1 MNVDLITTSFII
13 GILAA
18 SIRLATPIL
27 LAALGEIFNERAGIL
42 NLGLEGTMLMGA
54 LSGFLGAFLTGNLWV
69 GLLAG
74 IMTGILF
81 GLLMGFMSITVKA
94 NQVVAGL
101 GITIL
106 GGGLSTL
113 LFRLAFGLRTTP
125 PTLDI
130 FPAAPIP
137 WLSDLPGLGPVLFQH
152 NVLVYLALIL
162 TPLAALALYRTH
174 FGLAIRAV
182 GESPDAVDTRG
193 LSVSWIRY
201 LSLIIGGALAGLGGS
216 YLVLGSLG
224 LFWTQMTAGRGFIA
238 IAVVVFSKWDPARAL
253 LGAWVFGLASALQ
266 ISLQTLRVPIASELL
281 LMLPYLITIIV
292 LISVSRRAEFPSAF
306 AVPYYRGGE
315 K

>member
-1 MNVDLITTSFII
+1 
-13 GILAA
+13 
-18 SIRLATPIL
+18 L
-27 LAALGEIFNERAGIL
+27 LTALGEIFTERAGIL

-69 GLLAG
+69 GVLAG
-74 IMTGILF
+74 MLTGILF
-81 GLLMGFMSITVKA
+81 GLLMGFMSVTVKA

-106 GGGLSTL
+106 GSGLSTL

-125 PTLDI
+125 PTLKI
-130 FPAAPIP
+130 FPPAPIP
-137 WLSDLPGLGPVLFQH
+137 LLSQIPIVGPVLFEH
-152 NVLVYLALIL
+152 NVLVYLALVL
-162 TPLAALALYRTH
+162 TPIASFVLYRTR
-174 FGLAIRAV
+174 FGLVIRAV

-193 LSVSWIRY
+193 ISVSWVRY
-201 LSLIIGGALAGLGGS
+201 TSLIIGGALAGLGGS

-238 IAVVVFSKWDPARAL
+238 IAVVVFSKWDPTRAL
-253 LGAWVFGLASALQ
+253 LGAWVFGLASAVQ

-281 LMLPYLITIIV
+281 LMLPYVITIIV

-315 K
+315 

>member
-1 MNVDLITTSFII
+1 VNTDLITTSFVI

-27 LAALGEIFNERAGIL
+27 LAALGEIFTERAGIL
-42 NLGLEGTMLMGA
+42 NLGLEGIMLMGA
-54 LSGFLGAFLTGNLWV
+54 LSGFLGAYLSGNLWV
-69 GLLAG
+69 GVAAGLL
-74 IMTGILF
+74 TGMLF

-106 GGGLSTL
+106 GSGLSTL

-125 PTLDI
+125 PTLSI
-130 FPAAPIP
+130 FPSLPIPMLSQAPI
-137 WLSDLPGLGPVLFQH
+137 LGPILFEQ
-152 NVLVYLALIL
+152 NILVYLVLVL
-162 TPLAALALYRTH
+162 TPVASIVLYRTH

-193 LSVSWIRY
+193 LNVARTRY
-201 LSLIIGGALAGLGGS
+201 LALMIGGALAGLGGS

-238 IAVVVFSKWDPARAL
+238 IAVVVFSKWDPWRAL

-281 LMLPYLITIIV
+281 LMLPYVITIIV
-292 LISVSRRAEFPSAF
+292 LISVSRRAEFPAAF
-306 AVPYYRGGE
+306 AVPYFRGGE

>member
-1 MNVDLITTSFII
+1 MNLELISTSFII

-27 LAALGEIFNERAGIL
+27 LAALGEIFVERAGIL
-42 NLGLEGTMLMGA
+42 NLGVEGIMLMGA
-54 LSGFLGAFLTGNLWV
+54 LSGFLGGYWSGNLWAGV
-69 GLLAG
+69 LAG
-74 IMTGILF
+74 MLTGVLF
-81 GLLMGFMSITVKA
+81 GLLMGFMSITVRA
-94 NQVVAGL
+94 NQVVAGI

-113 LFRLAFGLRTTP
+113 LFRLAFGLRTIP

-130 FPAAPIP
+130 FPTLPIP
-137 WLSDLPGLGPVLFQH
+137 LLSQIPFIGPVLFEH

-162 TPLAALALYRTH
+162 VPAASAVLYRTH
-174 FGLAIRAV
+174 FGLKVRAV
-182 GESPDAVDTRG
+182 GESPDAVDARG
-193 LSVSWIRY
+193 ISVARTRY
-201 LSLIIGGALAGLGGS
+201 LALIIGGAMAGLGGA

-253 LGAWVFGLASALQ
+253 LGALVFGVASALQ
-266 ISLQTLRVPIASELL
+266 ISLQTLGMPIPSQIL
-281 LMLPYLITIIV
+281 LMLPYIITIIV
-292 LISVSRRAEFPSAF
+292 LVGVSRRAEFPSAY
-306 AVPYYRGGE
+306 AVPYFRGGE

>member
-1 MNVDLITTSFII
+1 MNLELITASFII

-18 SIRLATPIL
+18 SVRLATPIL
-27 LAALGEIFNERAGIL
+27 FAALGEIFTERAGIL
-42 NLGLEGTMLMGA
+42 NLGLEGIMLMGA
-54 LSGFLGAFLTGNLWV
+54 LSGFLGAFWTGSLWV
-69 GLLAG
+69 GVLAA
-74 IMTGILF
+74 ILTGLLF

-106 GGGLSTL
+106 GSGLSTL

-130 FPAAPIP
+130 FPVVPIP
-137 WLSDLPGLGPVLFQH
+137 LLSDLPVLGPVLFQH

-162 TPLAALALYRTH
+162 VPIAALVLFQTH
-174 FGLAIRAV
+174 FGLTIRAV

-193 LSVSWIRY
+193 LNVSWIRY
-201 LSLIIGGALAGLGGS
+201 LSLAIGGALAGLGGG

-238 IAVVVFSKWDPARAL
+238 IAVVVFSKWSPWRAL
-253 LGAWVFGLASALQ
+253 LGALVFGLAGAVQ
-266 ISLQTLRVPIASELL
+266 ISLQTIRVPIASELL
-281 LMLPYLITIIV
+281 LMLPYIITIVV

>member
-1 MNVDLITTSFII
+1 VNVDLITTSFIV

-27 LAALGEIFNERAGIL
+27 LAALGEIFTERAGIL
-42 NLGLEGTMLMGA
+42 NLGLEGIMLMGA
-54 LSGFLGAFLTGNLWV
+54 LSGFLGAFWTGNLWIGV
-69 GLLAG
+69 AAG
-74 IMTGILF
+74 ILTGMLF
-81 GLLMGFMSITVKA
+81 GALMGFMSVTVKA

-106 GGGLSTL
+106 GSGLSTL
-113 LFRLAFGLRTTP
+113 LFRLAFGLRSTP

-130 FPAAPIP
+130 FPALPIP
-137 WLSDLPGLGPVLFQH
+137 VLSEIPLLGPILFQH

-162 TPLAALALYRTH
+162 VPIAALVLYRTY
-174 FGLAIRAV
+174 FGLTIRAV

-193 LSVSWIRY
+193 ISVSRTRY
-201 LSLIIGGALAGLGGS
+201 LSLLIGGALAGLGGS

-238 IAVVVFSKWDPARAL
+238 IAVVIFSKWDPWRAL
-253 LGAWVFGLASALQ
+253 LGALVFGLASALQ

-281 LMLPYLITIIV
+281 LMLPYVITILV
-292 LISVSRRAEFPSAF
+292 LVGVSRRAEFPSAF